1 MGIFERP
8 ILNEMFNFFT
18 SNNLILLNQSGFKHG
33 DSCINQLLS
42 ITHEIY
48 KSFDDGLE
56 VRGVFLDISKAFD
69 KVWHEGL
76 IFKLKQNGISG
87 DLLQILSDFLS
98 NRKQRVVLNGQ
109 NSSWTNVHA
118 GVPQG
123 SILGPL
129 LFLIYINDLADDL
142 SSNVKLFADD
152 TSLFSVVHDVNAS
165 ARELNDDLK
174 KINKWAFQWKMSFNP
189 DPSKQAQEVIFSR
202 KIKKL
207 PHSTVIMYYKPL
219 LKSI

>member
-1 MGIFERP
+1 M
-8 ILNEMFNFFT
+8 
-18 SNNLILLNQSGFKHG
+18 
-33 DSCINQLLS
+33 
-42 ITHEIY
+42 
-48 KSFDDGLE
+48 
-56 VRGVFLDISKAFD
+56 
-69 KVWHEGL
+69 
-76 IFKLKQNGISG
+76 
-87 DLLQILSDFLS
+87 
-98 NRKQRVVLNGQ
+98 
-109 NSSWTNVHA
+109 
-118 GVPQG
+118 
-123 SILGPL
+123 
-129 LFLIYINDLADDL
+129 

-152 TSLFSVVHDVNAS
+152 TSLFSVVPDVNAS